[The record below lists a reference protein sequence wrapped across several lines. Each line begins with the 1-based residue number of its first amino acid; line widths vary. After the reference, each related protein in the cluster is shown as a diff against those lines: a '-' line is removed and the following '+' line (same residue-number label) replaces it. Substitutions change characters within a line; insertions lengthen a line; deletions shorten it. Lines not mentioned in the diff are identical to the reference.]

1 MLFIN
6 VNTKHKTD
14 YYLGKRLFLMIN
26 KQNIQMRTDKQH
38 SGLKIGDRLPAFTLL
53 NQHDEI
59 ISSARLAK
67 QALVLFFYPKD
78 DTPICIAE
86 ACSFRNYYSE
96 FLDLDAQVIGISSDS
111 RASHAAFAQKYQL
124 PFTLLSDERDEV
136 RKKFGVPAP
145 FMGMAPGRVTYIF
158 DESGKLVHKF
168 NSFFQAK
175 AHVEAALKQL
185 KQLSKK
191 K

>member
-1 MLFIN
+1 MPS
-6 VNTKHKTD
+6 
-14 YYLGKRLFLMIN
+14 KRLSFSFIPKM
-26 KQNIQMRTDKQH
+26 T
-38 SGLKIGDRLPAFTLL
+38 RLFVSP
-53 NQHDEI
+53 
-59 ISSARLAK
+59 K
-67 QALVLFFYPKD
+67 LVLFGII
-78 DTPICIAE
+78 TA
-86 ACSFRNYYSE
+86 N
-96 FLDLDAQVIGISSDS
+96 FLILDAQVIGISSDS
-111 RASHAAFAQKYQL
+111 RASHAAFAKKYQL